1 MKTIKVTIEHYVEVP
16 DNAEITTFDLEGF
29 PQSHVLKM
37 RGQLYHPDLAW
48 LKYFSREM
56 NKVRFTQKDFHAPS
70 FESVSSEEWDMFQ
83 SEYDYT
89 WKMVEEVATPGA

>member
-37 RGQLYHPDLAW
+37 WGQLYHPDLAW

-56 NKVRFTQKDFHAPS
+56 NKARFSQKDFHAPS
-70 FESVSSEEWDMFQ
+70 FETVTSEEWDMFQ
-83 SEYDYT
+83 SECDYT
-89 WKMVEEVATPGA
+89 WKMVEEVVTPGA